1 MFRSSWIVVL
11 SLTLG
16 LVWSACEE
24 IAWGDSPADAA
35 KLKVASVEFTGKVAA
50 ELQAEM
56 LRLSRQGGGR
66 VYLPAR
72 TTLSCPMREDVIAG
86 EKSPHALIVPEGV
99 ELDLNQ
105 GTLVLDLRSNGY
117 GIRLANHATIRNGTI
132 RVVHSEQKGSQ
143 GCWHSAISV
152 GAAYG
157 DGGTP
162 EQPGHFT
169 RVSHWTIDRVTIDQ
183 QVDACCIQLMSEA
196 CHGTIRD
203 VTILDSPKALLG
215 IGMDWGSVGPIM
227 TADDQIPRMRELWDQ
242 KQIYSTHPHD
252 ILIENIRIGRLTRN
266 QDANDAGIRCSA
278 CHRVRIKNV
287 EIQEAA
293 CAVAIWGG
301 DLGYEFAPD
310 DQYAVAHTGYRVE
323 NVTIHK
329 AQRFGLV
336 LNGSSDNVF
345 RAQRDLGYQPRRD
358 PLKPGITGPVIKN
371 VNLNEGE
378 MGDAQGLYAVA
389 VSNAKFDSVR
399 FAGFKIGVHAEDAVS
414 GMHFRNTEFTNVS
427 EKAKIQGATVP
438 AKDVTF
444 DPPQ

>member
-1 MFRSSWIVVL
+1 MFRCSSFVLL
-11 SLTLG
+11 SL
-16 LVWSACEE
+16 VWFYCVE
-24 IAWGDSPADAA
+24 IAWGGITSDAE
-35 KLKVASVEFTGKVAA
+35 KPVAVSVEFTGQSAA

-56 LRLSRQGGGR
+56 LRLSGQGGGR
-66 VYLPAR
+66 VRLPPR
-72 TTLSCPMREDVIAG
+72 STLSCPMREDVIAG
-86 EKSPHALIVPEGV
+86 EKSPHALLVAEYV
-99 ELDLNQ
+99 ELDLNG

-117 GIRLANHATIRNGTI
+117 GVRLANHATIRNGAI

-162 EQPGHFT
+162 EKPGHFT
-169 RVSHWTIDRVTIDQ
+169 RVSHWTIEGVTIDQ
-183 QVDACCIQLMSEA
+183 QVEACCIQLMSEA

-227 TADDQIPRMRELWDQ
+227 TADDQIPRMKELWDQ

-252 ILIENIRIGRLTRN
+252 IVIENIRIGRLTRN
-266 QDANDAGIRCSA
+266 QDANDAGVRCSA
-278 CHRVRIKNV
+278 CHRVSIKSV
-287 EIQEAA
+287 EIEEAA

-310 DQYAVAHTGYRVE
+310 DQYAVAHTGYHIE
-323 NVTIHK
+323 NITIRK

-345 RAQRDLGYQPRRD
+345 RARRDLGYQPRRD
-358 PLKPGITGPVIKN
+358 PLKPGITRPVIEN
-371 VNLNEGE
+371 VNLNGGD
-378 MGDAQGLYAVA
+378 MADAQGLYAVA
-389 VSNAKFDSVR
+389 VCEAKFDLVR

-414 GMHFRNTEFTNVS
+414 GMLFRNTQFTNVS
-427 EKAKIQGATVP
+427 EKTKIQGATVP
-438 AKDVTF
+438 AMDITF
-444 DPPQ
+444 DPLQ

>member
-1 MFRSSWIVVL
+1 MSRWACPLLLSLVL
-11 SLTLG
+11 SFCVATGAGDDSSRTTNLAPASIVFKG
-16 LVWSACEE
+16 QSA
-24 IAWGDSPADAA
+24 AD
-35 KLKVASVEFTGKVAA
+35 
-50 ELQAEM
+50 LQAEM
-56 LRLSRQGGGR
+56 LRFSRQGGGR
-66 VYLPAR
+66 VCLPPRA
-72 TTLSCPMREDVIAG
+72 TLNCPMREDVVAE
-86 EKSPHALIVPEGV
+86 EKSPHALLVPDGV
-99 ELDLNQ
+99 ELDLNG

-117 GIRLANHATIRNGTI
+117 GVRLANHATIRNGTI

-162 EQPGHFT
+162 EKPGHFT
-169 RVSHWTIDRVTIDQ
+169 RVSHWTVDGVTIDQ
-183 QVDACCIQLMSEA
+183 QVEACCIQLMSEA
-196 CHGTIRD
+196 CYGKIRN
-203 VTILDSPKALLG
+203 VTILDSSKALLG

-227 TADDQIPRMRELWDQ
+227 TADDQIPRMKELWNQ

-252 ILIENIRIGRLTRN
+252 IVIENIRIGRLTRN

-278 CHRVRIKNV
+278 CHRVSIKNV

-293 CAVAIWGG
+293 CAIAIWGG

-310 DQYAVAHTGYRVE
+310 DQYAVAHTGYHIE

-345 RAQRDLGYQPRRD
+345 RAQRDLGYRPRRD

-371 VNLNEGE
+371 VNLNGGE
-378 MGDAQGLYAVA
+378 MANAQGLYAVA
-389 VSNAKFDSVR
+389 VSNAKFDFVR

-438 AKDVTF
+438 AKDVMF